1 MRFID
6 EAVIEVRSGRGGDG
20 RVSYRREKFVPK
32 GGPDGGDGG
41 RGGDVV
47 LHAHPHMKTL
57 LDYHFK
63 RKFKA
68 EDGAQGGTRN
78 KTGRSGENL
87 VLHVPVGTVVFPESG
102 GEPLGDLVTEGQ
114 RLVVAVG
121 GKPGA
126 GNQHF
131 ALPWRQ
137 TPDFAKTGGDGE
149 AYTLRLELKL
159 LADIGLVG
167 LPNAGKSTLIN
178 RISAAKA
185 KVADYPFTTLVPN
198 LGVVSIDDRSFVVAD
213 MPGLIEGAADG
224 VGLGLQFLRHCERT
238 RALVHLVDAA
248 SSEDPVAD
256 MERVR
261 QELAKYGRGLEQ
273 RPWVLV
279 ASKADLPAGEAGGAL
294 LKAEADRLGVPFL
307 AISSRTGEGIREL
320 VVAMARLA
328 LDSREAEAW
337 R

>member
-6 EAVIEVRSGRGGDG
+6 EAVIEVCSGRGGDG
-20 RVSYRREKFVPK
+20 RVSFRREKFAPK

-47 LHAHPHMKTL
+47 LRAHPHMKTL

-63 RKFKA
+63 RKHKA
-68 EDGAQGGTRN
+68 PDGAHGGTTN
-78 KTGRSGENL
+78 KTGLSGEPL
-87 VLHVPVGTVVFPESG
+87 VLNVPVGTVIFPEDG
-102 GEPLGDLVTEGQ
+102 GEPLGDLVESGQ
-114 RLVVAVG
+114 ELVVAVG
-121 GKPGA
+121 GQPGA

-137 TPDFAKTGGDGE
+137 TPTFARPGGDGE
-149 AYTLRLELKL
+149 LRMLRLELKL

-198 LGVVSIDDRSFVVAD
+198 LGVVAIGDRSFAVAD

-224 VGLGLQFLRHCERT
+224 VGLGHQFLRHCERT

-248 SSEDPVAD
+248 TAEDASAD
-256 MERVR
+256 LDQVR
-261 QELAKYGRGLEQ
+261 RELAAYGHGLDK
-273 RPWVLV
+273 RPWILV
-279 ASKADLPAGEAGGAL
+279 ASKADIAQDGPGIEALRGQAVRC
-294 LKAEADRLGVPFL
+294 AVPFHV
-307 AISSRTGEGIREL
+307 ISSLTGQGVREL
-320 VVAMARLA
+320 VGAMAELA
-328 LDSREAEAW
+328 LAPSQQEGA
-337 R
+337 

>member
-20 RVSYRREKFVPK
+20 RVSFRREKFVPK

-41 RGGDVV
+41 RGGDVI
-47 LHAHPHMKTL
+47 LHAHPHLKTL
-57 LDYHFK
+57 LEYHFK

-68 EDGAQGGTRN
+68 PDGDPGGTSN
-78 KTGRSGENL
+78 KTGRSGEAL
-87 VLHVPVGTVVFPESG
+87 VLHVPVGTVVFPETG
-102 GEPLGDLVTEGQ
+102 GEPLGDLVAPGQ
-114 RLVVAVG
+114 QLVVAVG

-137 TPDFAKTGGDGE
+137 TPGFAKAGGDGE
-149 AYTLRLELKL
+149 MRVLRLELKL

-178 RISAAKA
+178 RVSAAKA

-198 LGVVSIDDRSFVVAD
+198 LGVVAIGDRSFVVAD
-213 MPGLIEGAADG
+213 LPGLIEGAAEG
-224 VGLGLQFLRHCERT
+224 VGLGHQFLRHCERT

-248 SSEDPVAD
+248 TADDPIAELD
-256 MERVR
+256 RVR
-261 QELAKYGRGLEQ
+261 NELVKYGRGLER
-273 RPWVLV
+273 RPWMLV
-279 ASKADLPAGEAGGAL
+279 AGKTDLPDASAGTEAL
-294 LKAEADRLGVPFL
+294 RAEAQRRGVPFL
-307 AISSRTGEGIREL
+307 AISSFTGQGIREL
-320 VVAMARLA
+320 VVAMAGMALA
-328 LDSREAEAW
+328 DPDEWGAR
-337 R
+337 

>member
-47 LHAHPHMKTL
+47 LHAHPHLKTL
-57 LDYHFK
+57 LEYHFK

-78 KTGRSGENL
+78 KTGRSGEDL

-102 GEPLGDLVTEGQ
+102 GEPLGDLVAAGQ

-137 TPDFAKTGGDGE
+137 TPDFAK
-149 AYTLRLELKL
+149 A
-159 LADIGLVG
+159 
-167 LPNAGKSTLIN
+167 
-178 RISAAKA
+178 
-185 KVADYPFTTLVPN
+185 
-198 LGVVSIDDRSFVVAD
+198 
-213 MPGLIEGAADG
+213 
-224 VGLGLQFLRHCERT
+224 
-238 RALVHLVDAA
+238 
-248 SSEDPVAD
+248 
-256 MERVR
+256 
-261 QELAKYGRGLEQ
+261 
-273 RPWVLV
+273 
-279 ASKADLPAGEAGGAL
+279 
-294 LKAEADRLGVPFL
+294 
-307 AISSRTGEGIREL
+307 
-320 VVAMARLA
+320 
-328 LDSREAEAW
+328 
-337 R
+337 